1 MSNNRLIPKCC
12 LGVKCHVPGCLNL
25 SSHKIGELNIY
36 DNRPDTETND
46 ELEVYQTHQISH
58 PLTVYLCDEHFN
70 SIMTREERVF
80 EKDDRF
86 AGRKGID

>member
-12 LGVKCHVPGCLNL
+12 FGVKCHVPGCQNL

-36 DNRPDTETND
+36 DNNPDTEIND
-46 ELEVYQTHQISH
+46 ELETYRAHKRSH
-58 PLTVYLCDEHFN
+58 PLTVYLCNEHFD
-70 SIMTREERVF
+70 SIMTREERIL

-86 AGRKGID
+86 VGRKGID